1 MILKQLYINEQQDYV
16 QSVTG
21 LSLDELESIV
31 GRYRP
36 YSIRASQLR
45 GELVICLDNTVRIRH
60 AFTKKV
66 LWTGELYE

>member
-36 YSIRASQLR
+36 YSIRAKQLR
-45 GELVICLDNTVRIRH
+45 GELIICIDNTVRIRH

-66 LWTGELYE
+66 LWTGELI

>member
-1 MILKQLYINEQQDYV
+1 MIVKQLYINEQQDYA
-16 QSVTG
+16 QEVTG
-21 LSLDELESIV
+21 LSVDELESLV

-45 GELVICLDNTVRIRH
+45 GELVIYIDNSVRIRH